1 MGGAASVKA
10 PPDPESLTP
19 ESLGDLVGSI
29 GLKYAELK
37 QHFIDNGIDGHYI
50 MHLKPE
56 EVDETFEAL
65 EITSPILKKNLR
77 IKLLELQK
85 GAAAVAGADVASAS
99 TVVAAEPEP
108 AKGVATAE
116 PVVVVSA
123 DVVSASAVNA
133 EPAAATGAGAA
144 GPEDSTR
151 SGVSSISMPPAA
163 AEDRWWESSRS
174 RRNQSNAPA
183 AASSSSVP
191 PPEEVNVAEKLKEG
205 RALEARSDLDGAR
218 ECFETALEGSA
229 LTVGVEN
236 PATMAIV
243 IELARV
249 LRAGGELSAAES
261 FLEHVVRF
269 RAKALGYSHG
279 DTLAAVH
286 QLGLCAAA
294 QGDFVAAKSH
304 YSDAL
309 EALERQV
316 RAPGTQP
323 RPYPPYPWL
332 PRPFPAL
339 TPLRSPMWRPTLRR
353 W

>member
-1 MGGAASVKA
+1 MRYYDDALLWTHLQRDHFYCHVCARTDVPGTRQYFSQYADLERHFRRDHFVCSDAAC
-10 PPDPESLTP
+10 
-19 ESLGDLVGSI
+19 
-29 GLKYAELK
+29 
-37 QHFIDNGIDGHYI
+37 
-50 MHLKPE
+50 
-56 EVDETFEAL
+56 
-65 EITSPILKKNLR
+65 
-77 IKLLELQK
+77 
-85 GAAAVAGADVASAS
+85 
-99 TVVAAEPEP
+99 
-108 AKGVATAE
+108 
-116 PVVVVSA
+116 
-123 DVVSASAVNA
+123 
-133 EPAAATGAGAA
+133 
-144 GPEDSTR
+144 
-151 SGVSSISMPPAA
+151 
-163 AEDRWWESSRS
+163 
-174 RRNQSNAPA
+174 
-183 AASSSSVP
+183 
-191 PPEEVNVAEKLKEG
+191 
-205 RALEARSDLDGAR
+205 RALAKF